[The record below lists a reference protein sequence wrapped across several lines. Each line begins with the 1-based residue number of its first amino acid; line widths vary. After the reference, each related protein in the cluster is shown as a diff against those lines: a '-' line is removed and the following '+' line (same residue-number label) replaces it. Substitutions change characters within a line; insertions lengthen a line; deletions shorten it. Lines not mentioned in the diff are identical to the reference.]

1 MLRRRPRPHGPAS
14 VASVVLATLLAITA
28 GPVPAPTDAAG
39 APGAG
44 GIPSKLVID
53 TYSDPGVL
61 DPGTQWG
68 VGSIIIYRNIFDQ
81 LLRRDPAS
89 GKIEPG
95 VATSWKSVNPT
106 TWRFTIRQGIKFTN
120 GAPLTAEDVAFSL
133 ARILNPALKSAQ
145 YANYSEVQTASA
157 EGNAVTITTKT
168 PYPLLLQY
176 LTILSIVPKAYVTE
190 HGDAYFNLHPIGS
203 GPYMLGSWNQGATV
217 TLVRNPSYWDRQG
230 VFAQVEYRVV
240 TNDATRVADLQSG
253 VADLAL
259 SLTPDDVSTLKS
271 SGSLKPLVVPSE
283 FVQLLFY
290 NTYQPPTDS
299 LQVRRALGYAL
310 DIPLLLKTVLKGFGR
325 PVREPLSPV
334 VFGYSPSEPGT
345 TYDPA
350 KARELLQEA
359 HYNGAPLVMLAS
371 AFMNP
376 NLVQAIQSELAD
388 VGLKVT
394 IQNVPGP
401 TYLLKVQSP
410 QHNWGNLTLLGWSCS
425 CGDAG
430 GLLYPLF
437 YSKSIWSSWSNPEFD
452 AHIAA
457 AESTLSAQ
465 QRKAEF
471 NRALAIIAQQ
481 APAIGLYQQESIYGA
496 NAHLVWQPNPQSNI
510 FLNEMGWK

>member
-1 MLRRRPRPHGPAS
+1 MSSRTRFRPEWLAP
-14 VASVVLATLLAITA
+14 VVLVSLLTLGSA
-28 GPVPAPTDAAG
+28 PAHLDAAG
-39 APGAG
+39 SQSPGSM
-44 GIPSKLVID
+44 PTKLVID

-81 LLRRDPAS
+81 LLRRDPAT
-89 GKIEPG
+89 GKILPG
-95 VATSWKSVNPT
+95 VATSWTATNPT
-106 TWRFTIRQGIKFTN
+106 TWRLTIRQGIKFTN

-133 ARILNPALKSAQ
+133 TRILNPTLKSAQ
-145 YANYSEVQTASA
+145 YANYAEVQTAVA

-176 LTILSIVPKAYVTE
+176 LTILSVVPKAYVTE

-203 GPYMLGSWNQGATV
+203 GPYMLGGWNQGATI
-217 TLVRNPSYWDRQG
+217 TLVRNPSYWDKPG
-230 VFAQVEYRVV
+230 LFTEVEYRVV

-253 VADLAL
+253 AADVALA
-259 SLTPDDVSTLKS
+259 LTPDDITILKS
-271 SGSLKPLVVPSE
+271 SNSLKALVVPSE
-283 FVQLLFY
+283 FVQLLFF

-299 LQVRRALGYAL
+299 IQVRRAIGYAL

-334 VFGYSPSEPGT
+334 VFGYNPSEPSA

-350 KARELLQEA
+350 KARQLLQEA
-359 HYNGAPLVMLAS
+359 HYNGVPLAMLAS

-388 VGLKVT
+388 AGLKVT

-437 YSKSIWSSWSNPEFD
+437 YSKSLWSSWSNPEFD
-452 AHIAA
+452 THIAA
-457 AESTLSAQ
+457 AESTLSEQ
-465 QRKAEF
+465 RRKAEF
-471 NRALAIIAQQ
+471 NRALEIIAQQ
-481 APAIGLYQQESIYGA
+481 VPAIGMYQQESIYGA

>member
-1 MLRRRPRPHGPAS
+1 MSSRTGIRSAS
-14 VASVVLATLLAITA
+14 LAPVVLASLVAAALGLA
-28 GPVPAPTDAAG
+28 PAHLDAAG
-39 APGAG
+39 SQSPGG
-44 GIPSKLVID
+44 VPTKLVID

-81 LLRRDPAS
+81 LLRRDPATR
-89 GKIEPG
+89 KIGPG
-95 VATSWKSVNPT
+95 VATSWKSITPT
-106 TWRFTIRQGIKFTN
+106 TWRLTIRQGIKFTD
-120 GAPLTAEDVAFSL
+120 GAPLTADDVAFSL
-133 ARILNPALKSAQ
+133 TRILNPALKSAQ
-145 YANYSEVQTASA
+145 YANYAEVQTASA
-157 EGNAVTITTKT
+157 EGNTVTITTKT

-176 LTILSIVPKAYVTE
+176 LTILSVVPKAYVTE

-217 TLVRNPSYWDRQG
+217 TLIRNPSYWDKPG
-230 VFAQVEYRVV
+230 VFAEVEYRVV

-259 SLTPDDVSTLKS
+259 SLTPDDITTLKS
-271 SGSLKPLVVPSE
+271 SNSLKALVVPSE
-283 FVQLLFY
+283 FVQLLFF

-334 VFGYSPSEPGT
+334 VFGYNPSERGA

-350 KARELLQEA
+350 KARQLLQEA
-359 HYNGAPLVMLAS
+359 HYNGTPLVMLAS

-388 VGLKVT
+388 AGLKVD

-437 YSKSIWSSWSNPEFD
+437 YSKSLWSSWSNPEFD

-457 AESTLSAQ
+457 AESTLLEQ
-465 QRKAEF
+465 RRKAEF
-471 NRALAIIAQQ
+471 NRALEIIAQQ
-481 APAIGLYQQESIYGA
+481 VPAIGMYQQESIYGA

-510 FLNEMGWK
+510 FLYEMRWK